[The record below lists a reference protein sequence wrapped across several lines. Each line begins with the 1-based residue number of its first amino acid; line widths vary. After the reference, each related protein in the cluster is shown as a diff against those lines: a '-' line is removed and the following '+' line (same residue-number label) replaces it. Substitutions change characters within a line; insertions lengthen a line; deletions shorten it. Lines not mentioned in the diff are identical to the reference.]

1 MTIYTKSVTSNVSNI
16 FSLKKSDFHILNH
29 YGKHGP
35 VFRNN
40 VNLTQEL
47 SRRHT
52 SRQIDILFDQGY
64 LHLIKSHR
72 YRNKN
77 KFTKLYGLSI
87 KGFIASLHEKN
98 IQDNYFFKKYL
109 SLFPDELKSPVKKFL
124 SLSIAE
130 FILYHKSI
138 GLKIDNIYDMPK
150 YIKEIIYD
158 YDLITN
164 KDDVKK
170 FKKINDDFSVIDEIR
185 DIITDMRSDEPNEPD
200 EPNEYHISSSGLDT
214 ENSFIEGMITDGLNE
229 DMRHDYNRDYY
240 YPRESIKCEFLMN
253 FWPYIIDEIGKETD
267 LESHLDGVSEKSPP
281 FGLTS
286 YEENIQE
293 FYKKKQF
300 AIMTQWLKRKLNFE
314 PTISWSFTPE
324 ELHSGNIFKKI
335 NTT

>member
-1 MTIYTKSVTSNVSNI
+1 MTIYTKTVTSNVSDI

-29 YGKHGP
+29 YGEYGP
-35 VFRNN
+35 GFRNN

-52 SRQIDILFDQGY
+52 ARQIDALFDQGY
-64 LHLIKSHR
+64 LHLIKSNK
-72 YRNKN
+72 YRNSD

-87 KGFIASLHEKN
+87 KGFFASLNEKN

-109 SLFPDELKSPVKKFL
+109 SFCPEELKKPVKSFL
-124 SLSIAE
+124 SLCIAE

-138 GLKIDNIYDMPK
+138 GLKIGNIHDMSK
-150 YIKEIIYD
+150 YVKEIIYD

-185 DIITDMRSDEPNEPD
+185 DIITDMRSGEPD

-214 ENSFIEGMITDGLNE
+214 ENSFIESMITDRLNE

-240 YPRESIKCEFLMN
+240 YPRESIKYEFLIN
-253 FWPYIIDEIGKETD
+253 FWPYVIDEIGKGTNLKSELND
-267 LESHLDGVSEKSPP
+267 VSEKSPP

-300 AIMTQWLKRKLNFE
+300 AIMTQWLKRKLNFT

-324 ELHSGNIFKKI
+324 EFHSGNIFKKI
-335 NTT
+335 NTA